1 MKLNIVIAESA
12 LEVIPNEIRRSPAV
26 VNDANRRQR
35 EPSKI
40 LLDRSIHHSAMAK
53 LEEDYKRGRP
63 DIVHMVLLS
72 ICGTPLYSDGLLK
85 VYVHTRNDVVLEVS
99 EKTRLPKNYFR
110 FRNLM
115 EKLLSEKENTELIK
129 VYEESIRELVR
140 KVVKPDRVIGFS
152 TQGEF
157 RALEELAKG
166 LVGKKNPCVV
176 IGGFPHGHYS
186 EDTLGV
192 LDGLVRIHQRALD
205 AHVVA
210 SRLVYEVE
218 QVEARIH
225 KGVGVVR
232 G

>member
-12 LEVIPNEIRRSPAV
+12 LEVIPNEIRGSPAV
-26 VNDANRRQR
+26 VNDAKRRQR

-40 LLDRSIHHSAMAK
+40 LLDRSIHHSAMARLK
-53 LEEDYKRGRP
+53 EDYKRGRP

-72 ICGTPLYSDGLLK
+72 ICGTPLYGDGLLK
-85 VYVHTRNDVVLEVS
+85 VYVHTRNDIVLEIG
-99 EKTRLPKNYFR
+99 EKTRLPKNYLR

-115 EKLLSEKENTELIK
+115 EKLLSEKENTELIR
-129 VYEESIRELVR
+129 VYEGSIRELVR
-140 KVVKPDRVIGFS
+140 RVVKPDLVMGLS

-157 RALEELAKG
+157 RALEELAKELG
-166 LVGKKNPCVV
+166 EKKNPCVL
-176 IGGFPHGHYS
+176 IGGFPHGHFA
-186 EDTLGV
+186 EGTLGV

-218 QVEARIH
+218 RAN
-225 KGVGVVR
+225 R
-232 G
+232 GNNQ